1 MRHSLKLIGASAL
14 ALTLSFDGFG
24 VWKDIGR
31 SLGRPQAPASAASVA
46 FAPAVRSD
54 AALSVVVGIDKEQL
68 WRLAETFLDKL
79 IAATGDADGELKA
92 AKAELAEY
100 KKNPFKDLPPG
111 DVASFLKESGVL
123 DADYRWAVLSMDSI
137 PDMNGGSG
145 GIPDGLSLAIAG
157 NLDLAKFMQAAQR
170 KLAEK
175 EEDAAT
181 FTETS
186 LEGEKVWRLV
196 PANEKAAQEMKNVKA
211 DPYVAWLGGQL
222 VVVTLSREAM
232 VKQIRLYRKGE
243 GLDAALHGGDVAG
256 ATAYAFM
263 SGIGKMVRQ
272 GVPAENLE
280 SLKAM
285 LPNGDNIILGLKAAE
300 LKVLAASGDSVQAS
314 FIVHAASEQDADP
327 LRTVAKAG
335 LMTARAQLA
344 QQPGMPKAVLRAME
358 SLKVGGADGAVELSF
373 TSTVSDLVAVLAS
386 VMSEMTGGQDGGAG
400 QAKPMQKTDA
410 LK

>member
-31 SLGRPQAPASAASVA
+31 SLGRPQAPASASSVA

-137 PDMNGGSG
+137 PDMNGGSD

-157 NLDLAKFMQAAQR
+157 NIDLAKFMQAAQR

-181 FTETS
+181 FTETP

-222 VVVTLSREAM
+222 VVMTLSRETM
-232 VKQIRLYRKGE
+232 LKQIRLYRKGE
-243 GLDAALHGGDVAG
+243 GMDAALHGGDVAG

-285 LPNGDNIILGLKAAE
+285 LPNGDKIILGLKAAE
-300 LKVLAASGDSVQAS
+300 LRIQAASGESVQAS
-314 FIVHAASEQDADP
+314 LTVHAASEQDADP

-344 QQPGMPKAVLRAME
+344 QQPGTPKAVLRAME
-358 SLKVGGADGAVELSF
+358 SLKVGGANGAVELSF

-400 QAKPMQKTDA
+400 QAKPMQKNDS

>member
-46 FAPAVRSD
+46 FAPAVRDD

-92 AKAELAEY
+92 AKAELAQY

-137 PDMNGGSG
+137 PDMNGGTG

-157 NLDLAKFMQAAQR
+157 NIDLAKFMQVTQR

-181 FTETS
+181 FMETPI
-186 LEGEKVWRLV
+186 EGEKVWRLV
-196 PANEKAAQEMKNVKA
+196 PANEKAAQEMKNVKV

-222 VVVTLSREAM
+222 VVVTLSRETMA
-232 VKQIRLYRKGE
+232 KQIRLYRKGE
-243 GLDAALHGGDVAG
+243 GRDAALHGGDVAG

-300 LKVLAASGDSVQAS
+300 LRVQAASGESLQAS
-314 FIVHAASEQDADP
+314 LIVHAASEQDADP

-335 LMTARAQLA
+335 LMATRAQLA

-358 SLKVGGADGAVELSF
+358 SLKVGGANGAVELSF

-400 QAKPMQKTDA
+400 QAKPMQKNDS

>member
-1 MRHSLKLIGASAL
+1 MRHSLKLISASAL
-14 ALTLSFDGFG
+14 ALTLSFNGFG

-31 SLGRPQAPASAASVA
+31 SLGHAQVPAPVVNVA
-46 FAPAVRSD
+46 FAPAVRED

-92 AKAELAEY
+92 VKAELAAY

-137 PDMNGGSG
+137 PDMNGGSD

-157 NLDLAKFMQAAQR
+157 NIDLAKFMQVAQR

-181 FTETS
+181 FAETT

-196 PANEKAAQEMKNVKA
+196 PANEKAALEMKNVKA
-211 DPYVAWLGGQL
+211 DPYVAWLDGQL
-222 VVVTLSREAM
+222 VVVTLSRDAM
-232 VKQIRLYRKGE
+232 EKQIRLYRKGE
-243 GLDAALHGGDVAG
+243 GRDAALHGGDVAG

-285 LPNGDNIILGLKAAE
+285 LPNGDKIILGLKAAE
-300 LKVLAASGDSVQAS
+300 LKVQAASGESVQAL
-314 FIVHAASEQDADP
+314 FVVHAASEQDADP

-358 SLKVGGADGAVELSF
+358 SLKVGGANGAVELSF

-386 VMSEMTGGQDGGAG
+386 VMSEMTGGQNGSAG
-400 QAKPMQKTDA
+400 QAKPMQKSDA

>member
-1 MRHSLKLIGASAL
+1 M
-14 ALTLSFDGFG
+14 
-24 VWKDIGR
+24 
-31 SLGRPQAPASAASVA
+31 
-46 FAPAVRSD
+46 
-54 AALSVVVGIDKEQL
+54 GIDKEQL

-222 VVVTLSREAM
+222 VVVTLSRETM

-300 LKVLAASGDSVQAS
+300 LKVLAASGESVQAS

-358 SLKVGGADGAVELSF
+358 SLKVGGANGAVELSF

>member
-31 SLGRPQAPASAASVA
+31 SLGRTQTPASAASVA

-54 AALSVVVGIDKEQL
+54 AALSIAVGIDKDQL
-68 WRLAETFLDKL
+68 WKLAETFLDKL
-79 IAATGDADGELKA
+79 VVATGDADGELKA

-123 DADYRWAVLSMDSI
+123 DADYRWAVLSMDSV
-137 PDMNGGSG
+137 PDMNGGSD
-145 GIPDGLSLAIAG
+145 GIPDGLALAIAG
-157 NLDLAKFMQAAQR
+157 NIDLAKFMQAAQR

-181 FTETS
+181 FMETP
-186 LEGEKVWRLV
+186 LEGEKVWHLV

-222 VVVTLSREAM
+222 VVVTLSRETM

-243 GLDAALHGGDVAG
+243 GSDAALHGGDVSG

-263 SGIGKMVRQ
+263 SGLNNAMRQ
-272 GVPAENLE
+272 GVSPEELE

-285 LPNGDNIILGLKAAE
+285 LPNGDKIVLGLKSAE
-300 LKVLAASGDSVQAS
+300 LRVQAASGESVQAS
-314 FIVHAASEQDADP
+314 LIVHAASEQDADP

-344 QQPGMPKAVLRAME
+344 QDPGMPKAVLRAME
-358 SLKVGGADGAVELSF
+358 SLKVGGANGVLEFSF

-386 VMSEMTGGQDGGAG
+386 VMAEMSGGQAGGVQTNPTPKNG
-400 QAKPMQKTDA
+400 S

>member
-1 MRHSLKLIGASAL
+1 M

-46 FAPAVRSD
+46 FAPAVRDD

-92 AKAELAEY
+92 AKAELAQY

-137 PDMNGGSG
+137 PDMNGGTG

-157 NLDLAKFMQAAQR
+157 NIDLAKFMQVTQR

-181 FTETS
+181 FMETPI
-186 LEGEKVWRLV
+186 EGEKVWRLV
-196 PANEKAAQEMKNVKA
+196 PANEKAAQEMKNVKV

-222 VVVTLSREAM
+222 VVVTLSRETMA
-232 VKQIRLYRKGE
+232 KQIRLYRKGE
-243 GLDAALHGGDVAG
+243 GRDAALHGGDVAG

-300 LKVLAASGDSVQAS
+300 LRVQAASGESLQAS
-314 FIVHAASEQDADP
+314 LIVHAASEQDADP

-335 LMTARAQLA
+335 LMATRAQLA

-358 SLKVGGADGAVELSF
+358 SLKVGGANGAVELSF

-400 QAKPMQKTDA
+400 QAKPMQKNDS

>member
-137 PDMNGGSG
+137 PDMNGGSD

-157 NLDLAKFMQAAQR
+157 NIDLAKFMQAAQR

-181 FTETS
+181 FTETP

-222 VVVTLSREAM
+222 VVMTLSRETM
-232 VKQIRLYRKGE
+232 LKQIRLYRKGE
-243 GLDAALHGGDVAG
+243 GMAAALHGGDVAG

-285 LPNGDNIILGLKAAE
+285 LPNGDKIILGLKAAE
-300 LKVLAASGDSVQAS
+300 LRIQAASGESVQAS
-314 FIVHAASEQDADP
+314 LTVHAASEQDADP

-344 QQPGMPKAVLRAME
+344 QQPGTPKAVLRAME
-358 SLKVGGADGAVELSF
+358 SLKVGGANGAVELSF

-400 QAKPMQKTDA
+400 QAKPMQKNDS

>member
-31 SLGRPQAPASAASVA
+31 SLSRAQAPASAAGVT
-46 FAPAVRSD
+46 FAPAVRGD
-54 AALSVVVGIDKEQL
+54 AALSVAVGIDKEQM
-68 WRLAETFLDKL
+68 WRLAEAFLDKL
-79 IAATGDADGELKA
+79 IAATGDADGDLKA

-123 DADYRWAVLSMDSI
+123 DADYRWAVLSMDSV
-137 PDMNGGSG
+137 PDMSG
-145 GIPDGLSLAIAG
+145 ASDGIPDGLSLAIAG
-157 NLDLAKFMQAAQR
+157 NIDLAKFMQAAQR

-175 EEDAAT
+175 EEDAAN
-181 FTETS
+181 FTETA

-222 VVVTLSREAM
+222 VVIALSRDAM

-243 GLDAALHGGDVAG
+243 GMDAALHGGDASA

-263 SGIGKMVRQ
+263 SGLNNVMRKGI
-272 GVPAENLE
+272 PAEELE

-285 LPNGDNIILGLKAAE
+285 LPNGDKIVLGLKSAE
-300 LKVLAASGDSVQAS
+300 LRVQAASGESVQAS
-314 FIVHAASEQDADP
+314 LIVHAASEQDADP

-344 QQPGMPKAVLRAME
+344 QKPGTPKAVLRAVE
-358 SLKVGGADGAVELSF
+358 SFKVGGANGAVELSF
-373 TSTVSDLVAVLAS
+373 TSTVSDLVAALAS
-386 VMSEMTGGQDGGAG
+386 AMAEMTGGQDGGAG
-400 QAKPMQKTDA
+400 QAKPMQKDGS

>member
-1 MRHSLKLIGASAL
+1 MRHSLKLLGASAL
-14 ALTLSFDGFG
+14 ALTLSFDVFG

-31 SLGRPQAPASAASVA
+31 SLGRTKAPASAASVA

-54 AALSVVVGIDKEQL
+54 AALSIAVGIDKEQL

-79 IAATGDADGELKA
+79 IVATGDADGELKA
-92 AKAELAEY
+92 VKAELAEY

-137 PDMNGGSG
+137 PDMNGDSDS
-145 GIPDGLSLAIAG
+145 IPDGLSLAIAG
-157 NLDLAKFMQAAQR
+157 NINLAKFMQAAQR

-181 FTETS
+181 FAETP

-222 VVVTLSREAM
+222 VVVTLSRETM

-243 GLDAALHGGDVAG
+243 GMDTALHGGDVAG

-285 LPNGDNIILGLKAAE
+285 LPNGDNVILGLKAAE
-300 LKVLAASGDSVQAS
+300 LKVQATSGESVQAS
-314 FIVHAASEQDADP
+314 FVVHAASEQDADP

-335 LMTARAQLA
+335 LMMARAQLA
-344 QQPGMPKAVLRAME
+344 QQHGMPKAVLRAME
-358 SLKVGGADGAVELSF
+358 SLKVGGANGTVELSF

-386 VMSEMTGGQDGGAG
+386 VMAEMTGGQDEGAG
-400 QAKPMQKTDA
+400 QAKPMQKNDSQ
-410 LK
+410 K

>member
-31 SLGRPQAPASAASVA
+31 SLGRTQTPASAASVA

-137 PDMNGGSG
+137 PDMNGGSD

-157 NLDLAKFMQAAQR
+157 NIDLAKFMQAAQR

-181 FTETS
+181 FTETP

-222 VVVTLSREAM
+222 VVMTLSRETM
-232 VKQIRLYRKGE
+232 LKQIRLYRKGE
-243 GLDAALHGGDVAG
+243 GMDAALHGGDVAG

-285 LPNGDNIILGLKAAE
+285 LPNGDKIILGLKAAE
-300 LKVLAASGDSVQAS
+300 LRIQAASGESVQAS
-314 FIVHAASEQDADP
+314 LTVHAASEQDADP

-344 QQPGMPKAVLRAME
+344 QQPGTPKAVLRAME
-358 SLKVGGADGAVELSF
+358 SLKVGGANGAVELSF

-400 QAKPMQKTDA
+400 QAKPMQKNDS